1 MAMHFFLLRPQ
12 MRNQR
17 VKPRVLADDVK
28 IGIRVLGNQHPQIIA
43 QVKIQRIFATA
54 TGLHIACPAA
64 QLLYRMDQLKGQS
77 GLILAQKNQD
87 LKVPF
92 QQQRKILG
100 LDVFKVDQHLVFGH
114 FFPLHGLLA

>member
-1 MAMHFFLLRPQ
+1 
-12 MRNQR
+12 
-17 VKPRVLADDVK
+17 
-28 IGIRVLGNQHPQIIA
+28 
-43 QVKIQRIFATA
+43 
-54 TGLHIACPAA
+54 
-64 QLLYRMDQLKGQS
+64 MDQLKGQS

-114 FFPLHGLLA
+114 FFPLHCLLA